1 MQAIRFSGLRY
12 LALFLTFGPAPLAGS
27 ALAQE
32 FSVTPSERVTRFV
45 NVRAEPSAE
54 SEQLARLNPGERLPL
69 VESVPRWYE
78 VRLEGVGSGFVS
90 KHGLSSSQV
99 CPPPMTKSY
108 DCIS

>member
-12 LALFLTFGPAPLAGS
+12 LALFLTVGPAPLAGS

-54 SEQLARLNPGERLPL
+54 SERLARLSRGERLPL
-69 VESVPRWYE
+69 VDSVPQRWPGE
-78 VRLEGVGSGFVS
+78 SGQRDKWIFCLRAARIAADQES
-90 KHGLSSSQV
+90 
-99 CPPPMTKSY
+99 T
-108 DCIS
+108 